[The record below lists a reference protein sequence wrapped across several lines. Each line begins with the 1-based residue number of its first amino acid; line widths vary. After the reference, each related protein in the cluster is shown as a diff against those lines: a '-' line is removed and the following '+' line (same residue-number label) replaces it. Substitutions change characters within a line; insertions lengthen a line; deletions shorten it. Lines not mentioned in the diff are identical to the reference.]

1 MLGKPRNAFENLIAG
16 VLTSRTIKAKSLIM
30 TIFGDAV
37 VPRGGQI
44 WLGSLV
50 KLASE
55 FGLQEPMVRTSAL
68 RLSKEGWLNRKQDGK
83 FSYYSMSGTYFT
95 SDIAFQ
101 RQIYSPA
108 DVLRRSGWTI
118 VHIFGNQLDRS
129 EHYLIRKHFQRF
141 GFGRM
146 TPHVYLH
153 PSLAPEAVH
162 YILNASSK
170 DGLAGVTFYNARC
183 ERNSQHMRELA
194 KLAWDLDEIRDGYE
208 KFIATFRPLPH
219 LLAKARPQPNEAF
232 RLRTLIINEYRRLAL
247 RDPRLPEKLCGSKW
261 PGEQAYRLA
270 GLAYQ
275 RLLESSEAHLDVN
288 LTTPDGLTLPA
299 DHRLYDRFSGLTI

>member
-1 MLGKPRNAFENLIAG
+1 MLDKPRNAFENLIDRA
-16 VLTSRTIKAKSLIM
+16 LTSRPIKARSLIM

-55 FGLQEPMVRTSAL
+55 FGLREPMVRTSAL
-68 RLSKEGWLNRKQDGK
+68 RLSKEGWLHRNQRGK
-83 FSYYSMSGTYFT
+83 FSYYSMSRTYFT
-95 SDIAFQ
+95 SDTAFQ

-129 EHYLIRKHFQRF
+129 EHYSIRQYLHRF

-146 TPHVYLH
+146 TPQVYLH
-153 PSLAPEAVH
+153 PSLAHEAVH
-162 YILNASSK
+162 HILDAGSQ
-170 DGLAGVTFYNARC
+170 DGLAGVAFCNARC

-194 KLAWDLDEIRDGYE
+194 KFAWDLDEIRDGYE
-208 KFIATFRPLPH
+208 KFISTFRPLPD
-219 LLAKARPQPNEAF
+219 LLVKARPQPNEAF
-232 RLRTLIINEYRRLAL
+232 RLRTLMINEYRRLAL
-247 RDPRLPEKLCGSKW
+247 RDPRLPEEFCGSKW
-261 PGEQAYRLA
+261 PGEEAYRLA

-275 RLLESSEAHLDVN
+275 RLLEASEAHLDAN
-288 LTTPDGLTLPA
+288 LTTTDWSAPAA
-299 DHRLYDRFSGLTI
+299 DHRLYDRFSGLAI